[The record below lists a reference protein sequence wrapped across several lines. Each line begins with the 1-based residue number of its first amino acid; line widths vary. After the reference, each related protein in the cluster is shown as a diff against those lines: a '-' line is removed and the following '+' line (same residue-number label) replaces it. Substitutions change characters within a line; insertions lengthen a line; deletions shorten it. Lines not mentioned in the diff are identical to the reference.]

1 MSCCMRV
8 RLRGLMNYC
17 SNCKVTILDE
27 RNSCPLCHKM
37 LEEME
42 PKRADE
48 ITARYGNRASYPNV
62 RTRERRIRFFMS
74 LMLFC
79 FLLGEVAAVIIN
91 YIFTPAMYWSAIVGI
106 ALLYTYLFV
115 VYWIR
120 HDAGAAFKVGLQIFF
135 TMGLLLLIDY
145 VTGNHGW
152 AIEWAIPGLILLG
165 DGMVF
170 FFMMLNRQNWYS
182 YLALLLLMAVC
193 SVVIILLYMTHHIQN
208 LILPVICVAVS
219 GVYLAAT
226 ILFGDRQFK
235 RELKRRFHV

>member
-1 MSCCMRV
+1 
-8 RLRGLMNYC
+8 MNYC
-17 SNCKVTILDE
+17 SNCKVTVLDE

-37 LEEME
+37 MEEADAQ
-42 PKRADE
+42 RAKE
-48 ITARYGNRASYPNV
+48 IAAQYGLAAQYPNV
-62 RTRERRIRFFMS
+62 RNRERQIRFFMS

-79 FLLGEVAAVIIN
+79 FLLCEAAAVVIN
-91 YIFTPAMYWSAIVGI
+91 VIFTPTLYWSVIVGI

-120 HDAGAAFKVGLQIFF
+120 HDAGAAFKVGLQIFS
-135 TMGLLLLIDY
+135 TMALLFLIDHM
-145 VTGNHGW
+145 TGNRGW
-152 AIEWAIPGLILLG
+152 AVEWAIPGLILLG

-182 YLALLLLMAVC
+182 YLALLLMMAAS
-193 SVVIILLYMTHHIQN
+193 SVVIILLYLTHHIHN
-208 LILPVICVAVS
+208 LILPVLCILVS